1 MSSHAPARFVR
12 LNETYRAAVNFIIDG
27 RPASALQ
34 GDTLL
39 TVIMCAVLNSAA
51 RSAPVF
57 A

>member
-39 TVIMCAVLNSAA
+39 TAMLNSAA